1 MLKIPPPAVEGTGY
15 IPDFLESE
23 EHEYLLNLYN
33 DMTWGKVHSF
43 KLSSTSLDLDVVKK
57 HTGIEDRLKN
67 TLRILR

>member
-43 KLSSTSLDLDVVKK
+43 KLSSTSLDFC
-57 HTGIEDRLKN
+57 
-67 TLRILR
+67 

>member
-43 KLSSTSLDLDVVKK
+43 KLSSTNFTLQCIPTLPMDPSVSYASL
-57 HTGIEDRLKN
+57 IF
-67 TLRILR
+67 